1 MFISTFH
8 QRSVKD
14 ASFITCVPIRI
25 DGVDDD
31 KNAKHNKA
39 KILNKYQ
46 YSVNSTTSCAY
57 SLSYSEVVR
66 PSSRIAA
73 MHNVFLRGQNL
84 RSRSASAEDS

>member
-8 QRSVKD
+8 RRSVKD

-57 SLSYSEVVR
+57 SDVVR
-66 PSSRIAA
+66 PSSRIAP